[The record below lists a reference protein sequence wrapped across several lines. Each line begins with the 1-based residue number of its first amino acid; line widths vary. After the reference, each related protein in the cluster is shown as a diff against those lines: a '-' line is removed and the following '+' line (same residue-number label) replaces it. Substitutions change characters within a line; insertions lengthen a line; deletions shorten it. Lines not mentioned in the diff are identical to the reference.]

1 MKLKTQ
7 IFLNKRRADIGTVQG
22 RHNVVCYDENGQQ
35 VKIIEC
41 HEHSESWAI
50 DVAQAWCEKKI

>member
-7 IFLNKRRADIGTVQG
+7 QFKDNRRADIGTVLG
-22 RHNVVCYDENGQQ
+22 RHNVVCYENGNQ

-41 HEHSESWAI
+41 HDHNEHWAM